1 MDNSINFFCFV
12 FTVIQHKADY
22 FDIIEI
28 RARHEKRE
36 KIDQI
41 IFNFLK
47 CFKKCS
53 CRCLLSLSTIST
65 TQCA

>member
-12 FTVIQHKADY
+12 FIVVQHKADY

-28 RARHEKRE
+28 RARREKRE

-47 CFKKCS
+47 CFKKSSCS
-53 CRCLLSLSTIST
+53 CLLSLSTIST